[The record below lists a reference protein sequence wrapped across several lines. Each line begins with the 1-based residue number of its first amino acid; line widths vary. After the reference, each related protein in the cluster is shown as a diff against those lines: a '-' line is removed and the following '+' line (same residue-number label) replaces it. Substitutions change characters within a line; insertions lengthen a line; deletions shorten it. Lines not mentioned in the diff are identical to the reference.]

1 MRGRRSRTP
10 AERHMNIRLR
20 FNRPIDCTAVL
31 YSSHSVY
38 DAVTRKAKFFDSFL
52 RMRLEIR
59 CSLSTYG
66 RLVRYQMELPQ

>member
-1 MRGRRSRTP
+1 MK
-10 AERHMNIRLR
+10 IRLR
-20 FNRPIDCTAVL
+20 FNRPVDCTAVL

-52 RMRLEIR
+52 RLKHTVT

-66 RLVRYQMELPQ
+66 RLVRYQLELPQ